1 MYDLSPLNI
10 VLLVAA
16 GVGSGFINTLAGGG
30 SLLTLPALILLGM
43 PADFANGTNRI
54 SVLAQSAS
62 TVMGFHGAG
71 KFDTRA
77 AVSILAPAAF
87 GSLIGSL
94 TATWI
99 DPKLLEPLL
108 LFAMLAMAAVLALR
122 PKAIAPTEAVLNL
135 TVKEKPIAIFYLFLV
150 GLYGGFAQAGV
161 GYLSLLVLGAVL
173 RYDLVRANALK
184 IAISGMFGIVPLA
197 VFLLAGKVLWVPGA
211 VLAVATIVGS
221 RLGVRFALEA
231 RADTLRWILFA
242 CVVLACSVLLWRRF
256 GPLVMG

>member
-1 MYDLSPLNI
+1 MYDLSTPNI
-10 VLLVAA
+10 VLLVLA

-62 TVMGFHGAG
+62 TVLGFHGAG

-77 AVSILAPAAF
+77 AVWILTPAAL
-87 GSLIGSL
+87 GSLIGSA
-94 TATWI
+94 TAAWI
-99 DPKLLEPLL
+99 DPGVLEPLL
-108 LFAMLAMAAVLALR
+108 LVAMVSMAALLALR
-122 PKAIAPTEAVLNL
+122 PRAIAPSEAVLNL
-135 TVKEKPIAIFYLFLV
+135 SVKEKPVAIFYLFLV

-161 GYLSLLVLGAVL
+161 GYLSLIVLGGVL

-197 VFLLAGKVLWVPGA
+197 VFLIAERVLWVPGA
-211 VLAVATIVGS
+211 ILAVATVVGS
-221 RLGVRFALEA
+221 RLGVRFALKAKAE
-231 RADTLRWILFA
+231 TLRWILFG
-242 CVVLACSVLLWRRF
+242 CVLIACSVLLWRRF
-256 GPLVMG
+256 GYLIAG